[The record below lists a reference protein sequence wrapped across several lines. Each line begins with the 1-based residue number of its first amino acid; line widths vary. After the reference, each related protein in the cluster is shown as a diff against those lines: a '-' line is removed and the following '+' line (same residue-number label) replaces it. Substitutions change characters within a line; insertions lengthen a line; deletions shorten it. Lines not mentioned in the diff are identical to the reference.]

1 MAKKQETKIEVEEPQ
16 IEEIVVE
23 TAPVVEQPKTR
34 ERVKPKDEWE
44 IKDRIY
50 LLKDGKK
57 PLSRSIK
64 SANIYYFDEEK
75 GYERELKYCQN
86 QKTPFVDE
94 MKGDQ
99 RLEHI
104 VFRSGSLFVEKE
116 KTTLQKLLSLYHPHR
131 DQIYEEYKPAK
142 LAEDEI
148 DILEMQVDAL
158 TAARNIDIDM
168 AEAIMRVEKGYEREI
183 KYCENQRTPFV
194 DEMKGDQRLSHIIFR
209 SGALFVPKN
218 KTVLQKMLSLYHP
231 HKDKIYYEWQPAKKA
246 ADQIEVLNLEVDALV
261 AARSVEIDM
270 AEAIMRAEVGSKVDT
285 LSSKEL
291 RRDLLVFAKKNPK
304 LFLELADDE
313 NVMLRNF
320 GIKAVEDGI
329 LRLSSDQRNFLWGS
343 NGRKLMVIPFDEHPY
358 TALAHW
364 FKTDEGMEIYSNI
377 EKRLNQ

>member
-1 MAKKQETKIEVEEPQ
+1 MAKKQETKKVEVEKPQ
-16 IEEIVVE
+16 IKEEVVVE
-23 TAPVVEQPKTR
+23 TPPVVEQPTVR
-34 ERVKPKDEWE
+34 ERVKPKNEWE
-44 IKDRIY
+44 VKDRLYI
-50 LLKDGKK
+50 LKGGKK

-86 QKTPFVDE
+86 QKTSFVDE

-104 VFRSGSLFVEKE
+104 IFRSGNLLVEKE
-116 KTTLQKLLSLYHPHR
+116 KVTLQKLLSLYHPHR
-131 DQIYEEYKPAK
+131 DNIYEEYKPAA
-142 LAEDEI
+142 LAEEEI

-168 AEAIMRVEKGYEREI
+168 AEAIMRVEKG
-183 KYCENQRTPFV
+183 
-194 DEMKGDQRLSHIIFR
+194 
-209 SGALFVPKN
+209 
-218 KTVLQKMLSLYHP
+218 
-231 HKDKIYYEWQPAKKA
+231 
-246 ADQIEVLNLEVDALV
+246 
-261 AARSVEIDM
+261 
-270 AEAIMRAEVGSKVDT
+270 SKVSK

-291 RRDLLVFAKKNPK
+291 RRDLLVFARNNPK

-320 GIKAVEDGI
+320 GIRAVEAGI
-329 LRLSSDQRNFLWGS
+329 LRLSTDQRNFLWGS